1 MKKITQFVLQTEAAA
16 QVTLRLP
23 YDLRKRSRFKAESTE
38 GESLGVMLPRG
49 RVLRDGDRLRDDS
62 GRLVAVQAAPEILSI
77 AAAAAPYLLARAAYH
92 LGNRHVPLQIGPG
105 WLRYQHDHVL
115 DAMVVGLGLRVTVES
130 APFEPE
136 DGAYAS
142 GEGGRHDHTDARS
155 AHHDHDH

>member
-1 MKKITQFVLQTEAAA
+1 MKTITQFVPHTDAAV

-23 YDLRKRSRFKAESTE
+23 YDLRKKSRFKTESIQ

-49 RVLRDGDRLRDDS
+49 RVLRDGDQLRDDS
-62 GRLVAVQAAPEILSI
+62 GRLVGVEAAPETLSI
-77 AAAAAPYLLARAAYH
+77 AATGDPYLLARAAYH

-136 DGAYAS
+136 DGAYAT
-142 GEGGRHDHTDARS
+142 GDGGHRDHVDAHP
-155 AHHDHDH
+155 AHADHDH